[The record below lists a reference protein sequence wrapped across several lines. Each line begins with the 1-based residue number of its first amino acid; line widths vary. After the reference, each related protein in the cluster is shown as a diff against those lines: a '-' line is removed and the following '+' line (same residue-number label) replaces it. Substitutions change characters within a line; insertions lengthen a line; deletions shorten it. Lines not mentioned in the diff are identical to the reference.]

1 MRNSGWTR
9 SKLRR
14 SPSCPLNLVR
24 DLEFYYNRVGNLKRD
39 IKTRN
44 KRFTQTLFFF
54 FPSFFST
61 TKVSHFYED
70 TRIICSSFGIINVV
84 SEFMRIL
91 LCVSAYLPAIQTIK
105 KKKKTR
111 KKQSSFLWLKLRIF
125 QSCLINQLWELE
137 LKKRKNADAYNYNYF
152 SYNNNS
158 RSDRIWRKKKKNLHT
173 TLHFYP
179 VSSCCK
185 QEKNLPKLL
194 SVIWLI

>member
-1 MRNSGWTR
+1 MSPWT
-9 SKLRR
+9 LFVT
-14 SPSCPLNLVR
+14 LN
-24 DLEFYYNRVGNLKRD
+24 FINRVGNLKRD

-44 KRFTQTLFFF
+44 KRFTLRFFF
-54 FPSFFST
+54 FSFFFFHD
-61 TKVSHFYED
+61 K
-70 TRIICSSFGIINVV
+70 SFAFLRRHANNLQFVWHYKRRKWIYAYFV
-84 SEFMRIL
+84 MRFRL
-91 LCVSAYLPAIQTIK
+91 FTSNSNDK

-125 QSCLINQLWELE
+125 QSCLINQLWELD